1 MDTVLLHHD
10 PIVCRSQRGGGLKS
24 EILKLTVLS
33 IDQKIMY
40 YNHEGIINYQ
50 LEPLI

>member
-1 MDTVLLHHD
+1 MIRLFAGVKG
-10 PIVCRSQRGGGLKS
+10 GGGLKS